1 MKINDTS
8 DICPAV
14 FCLFAHGKTTG
25 IVLDSGECTTSA
37 IPVYDGTPI
46 ARASKQLNFGGRDI
60 SEYIQRHL
68 SQHAISFTSVG
79 DLDALD
85 KIKREACYCGAPPD
99 SMHAKSYRMPDGT
112 SVELDDWDDFPA
124 HAPQQFFF
132 DPTQLDWDDT
142 ELEDSVHDTLHAAV
156 MECPIDTR
164 RDMWG
169 NTILSGGNTLFSG
182 FADTLYKKLKPLP
195 GCRNVNLKLRAD
207 ANRDTQ
213 AWLGASVV
221 ATMDSFM
228 DNLISQEAYEEE
240 GPEVVHKL
248 NIFSL

>member
-1 MKINDTS
+1 
-8 DICPAV
+8 
-14 FCLFAHGKTTG
+14 
-25 IVLDSGECTTSA
+25 
-37 IPVYDGTPI
+37 
-46 ARASKQLNFGGRDI
+46 
-60 SEYIQRHL
+60 
-68 SQHAISFTSVG
+68 
-79 DLDALD
+79 
-85 KIKREACYCGAPPD
+85 
-99 SMHAKSYRMPDGT
+99 
-112 SVELDDWDDFPA
+112 
-124 HAPQQFFF
+124 
-132 DPTQLDWDDT
+132 
-142 ELEDSVHDTLHAAV
+142 
-156 MECPIDTR
+156 
-164 RDMWG
+164 MWG